1 MNNWKSVIAVF
12 IGLLLSITVCGA
24 VDLQLSQLPTPVPV
38 NQTLQLWPSEKMMN
52 ASGTAEP
59 VITLVLIQSNSTM
72 MPGPRDMAFGPT
84 WISLTVTPSSLIVVS
99 LLAGVVVL
107 TGFYLIRR
115 RR

>member
-1 MNNWKSVIAVF
+1 
-12 IGLLLSITVCGA
+12 
-24 VDLQLSQLPTPVPV
+24 
-38 NQTLQLWPSEKMMN
+38 
-52 ASGTAEP
+52 

-84 WISLTVTPSSLIVVS
+84 WISLTVTPSSLIVFS

-107 TGFYLIRR
+107 TGFYLNRR